1 MAAMI
6 GKDGSVKIGTT
17 EVGFIDSWSLTPT
30 INTTDVT
37 AYGNTTK
44 VNVQTLKEWAAEIS
58 GTLDKADAQQAAL
71 LDQFEDGTLE
81 AVDLRLYTGSAT
93 YWQGSAVLS
102 GGGINSTVGDKVSV
116 SFSFACAGDLS
127 YT

>member
-1 MAAMI
+1 MGAMI
-6 GKDGSVKIGTT
+6 GKDGSVKIGTSD
-17 EVGFIDSWSLTPT
+17 VGFIDSWSLTPT

-37 AYGNTTK
+37 AYGDTTK
-44 VNVQTLKEWAAEIS
+44 VNVQTLKEWAAEVS
-58 GTLDKADAQQAAL
+58 GTLDKTDAQQAAR
-71 LDQFEDGTLE
+71 LDQFEDGTLA